1 MTLAHIGRY
10 TYSIGTARAVWFA
23 SRRVSSNRHVSSVA
37 GTHISSDTGSINT
50 WHGTQELHGGHLVL
64 LVDVLLVHRLLV
76 VGVLVVVR
84 VILTVR
90 VVRLSIIWPLIRL
103 QTRIG
108 SLIWVVLIYRD
119 VLIGVAWPNRTSLS
133 RIGRRV
139 SGIRAVVWT

>member
-1 MTLAHIGRY
+1 M
-10 TYSIGTARAVWFA
+10 
-23 SRRVSSNRHVSSVA
+23 
-37 GTHISSDTGSINT
+37 
-50 WHGTQELHGGHLVL
+50 
-64 LVDVLLVHRLLV
+64 
-76 VGVLVVVR
+76 LVVVR

-119 VLIGVAWPNRTSLS
+119 VLIGVTWLNRTSLS